1 MSSLDRQTQLIWA
14 LGMGA
19 LFFLIYGP
27 VNLFTAT
34 RGAVPS
40 LAMPWEHHIPF
51 LPWFIVPYVS
61 LDLFFVL
68 SFFQLNNRTEL
79 HRHALRLGTAILVS
93 AGLFLIYPMQFEFQ
107 RPETTGLPHLL
118 FDALSLDLPYNQCP
132 SLHIALAL
140 IIWPVIRRIA
150 DGWFRALLAVWFV
163 LIVLSTLF
171 TYQHH
176 VIDLLGGAL
185 VGLLILQAIPLGDT
199 HITPV
204 NNAARRIAARY
215 LLLALAFLVTAS
227 SLDGWWLSLLY
238 PSVTFVLVSITY
250 MTGRSNYLS
259 KRHGRHCLVVK
270 LLFGPF
276 LVSQWLSWRLLSRS
290 QSPWINITPDFYAG
304 RRPTASDV
312 RELQNQGI
320 KTVIDLA
327 PEISESNAWRDIH
340 YLHVPWLDLVP
351 PGTKQRKFLTALITQ
366 ALNEGPIYLHC
377 TLGRGRSML
386 AAADW
391 LVEQGMSASQALEQ
405 LASKRSIAIPADHSK
420 SAPYSR
426 VEEPGRG

>member
-1 MSSLDRQTQLIWA
+1 MSSLERQTQLIWA

-27 VNLFTAT
+27 VNVFTAT

-93 AGLFLIYPMQFEFQ
+93 AGLFLTYPMQFEFQ

-140 IIWPVIRRIA
+140 IIWPVIQRIA
-150 DGWFRALLAVWFV
+150 DGWFRALLAIWFV

-176 VIDLLGGAL
+176 VIDLMGGAL
-185 VGLLILQAIPLGDT
+185 VGLLALQAIPLGDT
-199 HITPV
+199 NTTPV
-204 NNAARRIAARY
+204 NEAARRISVRY
-215 LLLALAFLVTAS
+215 GLLALTFLISAIA
-227 SLDGWWLSLLY
+227 LGGWWLTLLY
-238 PSVTFVLVSITY
+238 PSVTFGLVSTAY
-250 MTGRSNYLS
+250 LTGRSDYLS
-259 KRHGRHCLVVK
+259 KRNGKHCLVVK
-270 LLFGPF
+270 LLFSPLLIGQW
-276 LVSQWLSWRLLSRS
+276 VSWQLLGRS
-290 QSPWINITPDFYAG
+290 QSPWIDIAPNFYAG

-312 RELQNQGI
+312 RKLQARGI

-327 PEISESNAWRDIH
+327 PEISESGNWPEIH
-340 YLHVPWLDLVP
+340 YVHIPWLDLVP
-351 PGTKQRKFLTALITQ
+351 PGLEQRRSVTSIITQ
-366 ALNEGPIYLHC
+366 ALNEGPVYLHC

-386 AAADW
+386 AAMDW
-391 LVEQGMSASQALEQ
+391 LVEQGLSKAQALEQ
-405 LASKRSIAIPADHSK
+405 LARQRSISIPADHPK
-420 SAPYSR
+420 SAPPIC
-426 VEEPGRG
+426 EEEAGRG